1 MLLQIGH
8 PANCLQIACF
18 LFRTQLVVL
27 YDLLHTGVHLCPST
41 SKQQVDCFSSI
52 DIGTGTYTGT
62 DAGTGTDADTDTDAD
77 TNVDEDTLSCAS
89 ASNPTCIEAI

>member
-8 PANCLQIACF
+8 PENSLQIACF
-18 LFRTQLVVL
+18 LYRTQLVVL

-41 SKQQVDCFSSI
+41 SKQQVDCFSS
-52 DIGTGTYTGT
+52 TYTGT

-77 TNVDEDTLSCAS
+77 TNVDEDTL
-89 ASNPTCIEAI
+89 